1 MLVPMAAP
9 FNLVSMNLGYLTTDG
24 LYCRY
29 KMFLP
34 TSLIKFVQFKRIAA
48 DNFERLWEQYKQ
60 SNSIYCT
67 APNKLARNFP
77 PLAVKYYMRALTD
90 LDDYYEFLAQKTEE
104 HKACCVAVL
113 MLHEDY
119 LLKLHI
125 RADMS
130 FVWRVAV
137 PTNTPEAIAHGRFL
151 VQTLQFL
158 FSQEY

>member
-1 MLVPMAAP
+1 MPMSVP
-9 FNLVSMNLGYLTTDG
+9 FNLVSINVGYHTTEG
-24 LYCRY
+24 TYSRY

-34 TSLIKFVQFKRIAA
+34 TTLLKFMQFKRISA
-48 DNFERLWEQYKQ
+48 DNFSKLWTSFKK

-67 APNKLARNFP
+67 APSKLARNFP
-77 PLAVKYYMRALTD
+77 PLAIKYYMKALTE
-90 LDDYYEFLAQKTEE
+90 LNDYFEFLGQRVEE
-104 HKACCVAVL
+104 HKMCCVGVL

-137 PTNTPEAIAHGRFL
+137 PTNSPEAIAHGRFL
-151 VQTLQFL
+151 IQTLQFV
-158 FSQEY
+158 FSQ